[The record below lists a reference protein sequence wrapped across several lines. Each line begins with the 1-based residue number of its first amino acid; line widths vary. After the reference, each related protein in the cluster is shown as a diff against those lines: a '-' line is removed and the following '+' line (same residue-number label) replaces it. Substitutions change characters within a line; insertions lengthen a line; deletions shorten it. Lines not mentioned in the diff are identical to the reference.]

1 MKITIHLDRECRLG
15 YEDGAEDRDGLVE
28 LSADA
33 RDDNEDLAGVVE
45 GKSMGGEASKESRLD
60 VTRLSGEAVE
70 AEVREVDGLTF
81 DAEVP
86 EEVVGLE
93 ADVAKVA
100 RLSFGA
106 LVVFRS

>member
-1 MKITIHLDRECRLG
+1 M
-15 YEDGAEDRDGLVE
+15 
-28 LSADA
+28 
-33 RDDNEDLAGVVE
+33 
-45 GKSMGGEASKESRLD
+45 D

-81 DAEVP
+81 DADVP